1 MPVAVAAAGRG
12 AGCGAQ
18 PGLRGSRPRSVSA
31 SRSRGRAG
39 GACRSGAESSAGS
52 AASRS
57 RGAHGPSPRLPGA
70 LWGRFP
76 TCRALRLLWD
86 LEAAFVKVMWGLSTC
101 RSLRPGIAGLSGG
114 VRARLGELAQISG
127 LFGSDMWW
135 S

>member
-1 MPVAVAAAGRG
+1 MPVPVVAAGRG

-18 PGLRGSRPRSVSA
+18 PGLRGSRPRSLSA

-39 GACRSGAESSAGS
+39 GSCSSGAESSAGT
-52 AASRS
+52 AVSRS

-76 TCRALRLLWD
+76 TCRAVRLLWD
-86 LEAAFVKVMWGLSTC
+86 LGTAFVEVIRGLAGASARALLGCPEAAVLGLGSSP
-101 RSLRPGIAGLSGG
+101 RYRVYL
-114 VRARLGELAQISG
+114 E
-127 LFGSDMWW
+127 SDMWW